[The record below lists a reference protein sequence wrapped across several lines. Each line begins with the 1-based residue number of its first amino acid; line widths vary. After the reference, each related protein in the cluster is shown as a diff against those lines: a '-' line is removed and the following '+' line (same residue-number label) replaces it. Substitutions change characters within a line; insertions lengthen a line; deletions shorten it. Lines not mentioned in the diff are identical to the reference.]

1 MSLNEVE
8 QRSAA
13 IREAQVAISCLFL
26 DTELAKGDLA
36 ALARVLKSTGLPPAE
51 LQRIY
56 ETEVAPACWRNLWA
70 VPGGVWDGFE
80 EEWLMSA
87 IERHRLR
94 GAPPRSFFQRL
105 RIRLWTARTR
115 EEWARVMQICAG

>member
-8 QRSAA
+8 QRAAA

-36 ALARVLKSTGLPPAE
+36 ALARVLKSTGLPPTE

-94 GAPPRSFFQRL
+94 TPPPRSLFQRL
-105 RIRLWTARTR
+105 RIRLWTVRTR
-115 EEWARVMQICAG
+115 EEWARVMQICGG

>member
-1 MSLNEVE
+1 MSLHEVE
-8 QRSAA
+8 PRAAA

-36 ALARVLKSTGLPPAE
+36 ALAKVLKSTGLPPAE

-56 ETEVAPACWRNLWA
+56 ETEVAPACWRNLW
-70 VPGGVWDGFE
+70 VPAGVWDGFE

-87 IERHRLR
+87 IERHRLP
-94 GAPPRSFFQRL
+94 ASPPRSFFQRL
-105 RIRLWTARTR
+105 RIRFWTARTR
-115 EEWARVMQICAG
+115 DEWARVMQMCTGA